1 MFGARTTDP
10 GQRDEGPS
18 HSVSGG
24 LKKKILF
31 FSKNALS
38 MEALVQIEQA
48 RSVRQNTSFF
58 RFLSL
63 LRSLRQ
69 WREACFEMQIKR
81 FQVRIGRERVLR
93 MRQSKR
99 VENREHPGENL
110 GAVQMR
116 TQERELVRDDER
128 KHATSNRFRARL
140 RGLLDE
146 FNHKCGLLQR
156 LRVRGRQRGQEH
168 VAVPGEKEP
177 YGGDSGLV
185 KDAENAAKTAAR

>member
-1 MFGARTTDP
+1 
-10 GQRDEGPS
+10 
-18 HSVSGG
+18 
-24 LKKKILF
+24 
-31 FSKNALS
+31 

-81 FQVRIGRERVLR
+81 FQVRIGQERVLR

-99 VENREHPGENL
+99 VEDREHPGENL
-110 GAVQMR
+110 GAIQMR

-128 KHATSNRFRARL
+128 KHAASDVFCARL
-140 RGLLDE
+140 RGLFDE
-146 FNHKCGLLQR
+146 FNHKRGLLQR

-168 VAVPGEKEP
+168 VSVPGEKEP
-177 YGGDSGLV
+177 DGSRRGLV
-185 KDAENAAKTAAR
+185 KDVENAAKTAAR